1 MTELSFLIDLL
12 INPRD
17 PEQLKKD
24 LAERIKE
31 VEVSYQKPAIATS
44 GYIATSHIPS
54 HIAQAAPQID
64 PGMQTAVANTALMER
79 AKAMAGEGNKSLYKV
94 RPK

>member
-31 VEVSYQKPAIATS
+31 VEVSYQKPVVATS
-44 GYIATSHIPS
+44 GYVSHMPMVGPPPFP
-54 HIAQAAPQID
+54 APQID
-64 PGMQTAVANTALMER
+64 PAMQTAAANNALMER
-79 AKAMAGEGNKSLYKV
+79 AKAMAGGDKSMYKA